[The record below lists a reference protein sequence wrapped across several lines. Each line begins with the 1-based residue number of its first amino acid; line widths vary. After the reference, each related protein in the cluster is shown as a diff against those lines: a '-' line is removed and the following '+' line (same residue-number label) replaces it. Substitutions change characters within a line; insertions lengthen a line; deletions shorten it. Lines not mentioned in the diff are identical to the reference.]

1 MVYDGIKVKEGQKI
15 SESQRGV
22 SMRSIA
28 DKIEAH
34 LKELLKT
41 SGRGYIEIQRSEI
54 AQTFA
59 CVPSQINYV
68 LTTRFSPE
76 QGYLVESRRGGGGY
90 LRITKLDVDDDEWL
104 LEVLDT
110 IENSLVSQQVGEGL
124 IKRLKEEGLLTDR
137 EALLVKAVI
146 SREALPLALP
156 QRDYV
161 RASVLKAV
169 LTVLLR
175 DEFR

>member
-1 MVYDGIKVKEGQKI
+1 
-15 SESQRGV
+15 
-22 SMRSIA
+22 MRSIA

-34 LKELLKT
+34 LKELLKA

-90 LRITKLDVDDDEWL
+90 LRITKLKVDENEWL
-104 LEVLDT
+104 LEVLEDLD
-110 IENSLVSQQVGEGL
+110 NSFLSQQAGEGL
-124 IKRLKEEGLLTDR
+124 VTRLAEEGLLTER
-137 EALLVKAVI
+137 EALLLKAAI
-146 SREALPLALP
+146 SREALPIALP
-156 QRDYV
+156 DRDYV
-161 RASVLKAV
+161 RASLLKAV

-175 DEFR
+175 ERFQQKKG